1 MGQEK
6 LKGTL
11 VRLSKTF
18 ARISLEAPLKKLTN
32 IKMNLVGVE
41 ESLAVRDFYGKVTQD
56 PEDGEP
62 SQVVHFT
69 SVPPEI
75 DAFSQ
80 ALRRHAAKAD

>member
-32 IKMNLVGVE
+32 IKMNLVGVDE
-41 ESLAVRDFYGKVTQD
+41 NLAVREFYGKVTQD
-56 PEDGEP
+56 PEDDES

-75 DAFSQ
+75 DAYFQ
-80 ALRRHAAKAD
+80 ALRRHAAKPG